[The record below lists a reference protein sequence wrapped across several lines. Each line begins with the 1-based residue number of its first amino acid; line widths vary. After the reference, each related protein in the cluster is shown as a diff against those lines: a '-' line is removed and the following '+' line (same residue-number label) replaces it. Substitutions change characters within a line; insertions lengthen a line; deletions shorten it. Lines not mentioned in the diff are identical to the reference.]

1 MIYNYQTKQIENLD
15 EKKETF
21 IENSEI
27 NETISEH
34 FVETISEDNVDFNL
48 ESNNELSKDDENES
62 VFDIAGE

>member
-21 IENSEI
+21 IESNEI

-34 FVETISEDNVDFNL
+34 FVEIISKDNIDLNL
-48 ESNNELSKDDENES
+48 ENNYDLSKDDEDES
-62 VFDIAGE
+62 VFDTAGE